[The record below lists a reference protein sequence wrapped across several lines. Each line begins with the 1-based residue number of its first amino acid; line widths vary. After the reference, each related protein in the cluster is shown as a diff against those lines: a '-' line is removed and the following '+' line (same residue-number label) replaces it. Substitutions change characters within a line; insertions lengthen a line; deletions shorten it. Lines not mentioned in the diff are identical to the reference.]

1 MLPLERTVRALAEGL
16 FDRGQG
22 LPADRLTWLLTDLE
36 SFLGHAGPRTR
47 GLFVLVVAVLEWLP
61 LLVLGRPTR
70 LSRLP
75 SPARLLFLERLEQ
88 GPFAI
93 LLALPKAA
101 MSLTYYE
108 HPDALKE
115 TGYDAQC
122 LHGENPA
129 LVQLRGERR

>member
-1 MLPLERTVRALAEGL
+1 MAVGL
-16 FDRGQG
+16 FDHGEG

-61 LLVLGRPTR
+61 LVVLGRATR
-70 LSRLP
+70 LSRL
-75 SPARLLFLERLEQ
+75 SSTARLEFLERLER

-129 LVQLRGERR
+129 LVQLKGERR

>member
-1 MLPLERTVRALAEGL
+1 MGALAVAL
-16 FDRGQG
+16 FDHGEG

-61 LLVLGRPTR
+61 LVVLGRATR
-70 LSRLP
+70 LSRL
-75 SPARLLFLERLEQ
+75 SSSARLEFLERLER

-129 LVQLRGERR
+129 LVQLKGERR